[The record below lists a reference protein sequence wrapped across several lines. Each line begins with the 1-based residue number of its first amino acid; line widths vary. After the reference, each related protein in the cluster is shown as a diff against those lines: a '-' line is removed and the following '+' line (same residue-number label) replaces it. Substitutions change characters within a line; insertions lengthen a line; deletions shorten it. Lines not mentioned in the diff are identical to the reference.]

1 MTPEQFQQHLKSLET
16 EFKELY
22 AKVAPRAAG
31 VVAVRLFKENF
42 QQEGFFGERWQE
54 VKRRQDS
61 RNFKTIKRGKNKGEV
76 RAANAWGR
84 RRILTG
90 ATGDLGRSIEYK
102 LQSNGT
108 VLIFTDPSIFGSRE
122 PYGRVHNEGLRAG
135 RGSGFTMPK
144 RQFIGNHP
152 TLRKAIAEEIER
164 KLQEITN
171 R

>member
-42 QQEGFFGERWQE
+42 QQEGFF
-54 VKRRQDS
+54 VKSEKGRQQLAL
-61 RNFKTIKRGKNKGEV
+61 KRVIGGNKGEV